1 MNADEFARR
10 LERLYR
16 EKPDAF
22 RKLSSIMR
30 LPEAERLEALRKL
43 VRQ

>member
-1 MNADEFARR
+1 MDANEFARL

-22 RKLSSIMR
+22 RRLSSVMR
-30 LPEAERLEALRKL
+30 LPEAERLEALQKL